1 MFHKIIEE
9 ICQELNINYTYLS
22 KDWIIKLTK
31 DNKVKYLAGNKFDL
45 NPHAL
50 GLIMDDKY
58 ALYDTLKSFN
68 IPVCTH
74 HIFYAPNNTHSYAQ
88 GCNTYEEILKLFK
101 LYHND
106 IVVKINNGSL
116 GMDVYHITDSH
127 TLTKVLDKLFIKNY
141 SISICPYYHIKN
153 EYRLI
158 VLNNEIKLIYKKIS
172 PTVYGDNVHS
182 IKELLLNFNY
192 PFFKDKALPNTILGL
207 NESYTYDWH
216 FNLSRGSIASL
227 DISKKLKTKLSTIA
241 KEVSKKTSII
251 FASIDIIETNDNDLL
266 VLEVN
271 SGVSIDKCTNFIKDG
286 YNIAKSI
293 YKEAVIEMF
302 KDN

>member
-22 KDWIIKLTK
+22 KEWIIKLTK

-74 HIFYAPNNTHSYAQ
+74 NIFYAPNNTHSYAQ

-106 IVVKINNGSL
+106 IVAKINNGSL

-127 TLTKVLDKLFIKNY
+127 TLIKVLDKLFIKNY

-158 VLNNEIKLIYKKIS
+158 VLNNKIELIYKKIS

-192 PFFKDKALPNTILGL
+192 PFFKDKTLPDTILGL

-227 DISKKLKTKLSTIA
+227 DIPKKLKTKLSTIA
-241 KEVSKKTSII
+241 KEVSKKTGII

>member
-74 HIFYAPNNTHSYAQ
+74 NIFYAPNNTHSYAQ

-106 IVVKINNGSL
+106 IVAKINNGSL

-127 TLTKVLDKLFIKNY
+127 TLIKVLDKLFIKNY

-158 VLNNEIKLIYKKIS
+158 VLNNKIKLIYKKIS

-192 PFFKDKALPNTILGL
+192 PFFKDKTLPDTILGL

-227 DISKKLKTKLSTIA
+227 DIPKKLKTKLSTIA
-241 KEVSKKTSII
+241 KEVSKKTGII